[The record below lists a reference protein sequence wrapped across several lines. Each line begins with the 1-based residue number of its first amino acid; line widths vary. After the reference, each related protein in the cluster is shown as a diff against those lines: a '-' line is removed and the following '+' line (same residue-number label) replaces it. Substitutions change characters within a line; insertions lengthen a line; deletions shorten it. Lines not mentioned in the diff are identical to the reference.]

1 MCLLWHYYPSP
12 EIKVVMLSSIKR
24 FFESKISHSED
35 ENSSSIKKIDLACA
49 ALLIEVINSD
59 NELDERELKEF
70 IETLRESLSLS
81 EEELSEL
88 VKLAESEANQATSL
102 YEFTRLIND
111 EYEYEEKV
119 GLIEN
124 MWRIAFSDEQLDKY
138 EEHLIRKISDL
149 IYVSHSDFIK
159 TKLNV
164 RKE

>member
-1 MCLLWHYYPSP
+1 
-12 EIKVVMLSSIKR
+12 MLSSFKK
-24 FFESKISHSED
+24 FFDSKIANTE
-35 ENSSSIKKIDLACA
+35 EEIYSSVKKVDLACA

-59 NELDERELKEF
+59 HELDERESKQF
-70 IETLRESLSLS
+70 IETLREGLSLS
-81 EEELSEL
+81 EEELGEL

-111 EYEYEEKV
+111 EYDYKEKV
-119 GLIEN
+119 ELIEN
-124 MWRIAFSDEQLDKY
+124 MWKIAFSDEQLDKY

-164 RKE
+164 RK